1 MLKILIS
8 QFINLCYCWP
18 CKILMHAQPFMV
30 YDVNGII
37 NSLIV
42 NRVKWEVP
50 CTNVY
55 MYQIALSWSNEL
67 SYAALID
74 FISR

>member
-1 MLKILIS
+1 
-8 QFINLCYCWP
+8 
-18 CKILMHAQPFMV
+18 MHAQPFMV